1 MSVRVT
7 GMESLNRNIGKI
19 KKSVGVDV
27 FKALVGG
34 ANLVRTTAIK
44 SIQSVSQGK
53 TVTRTRQGGGTYL
66 HVASRPGDPPNT
78 DTGRLVSSIEVEID
92 GESVFVGSSLEYAG
106 KLEFGDRGSNLE
118 KRPWL
123 NRAVESNR
131 TEINRRIADAAIKGI
146 RRGGR

>member
-44 SIQSVSQGK
+44 SIQTVSAGR
-53 TVTRTRQGGGTYL
+53 TVQRTREGGGTYL
-66 HVASRPGDPPNT
+66 HVVSRPNDPPNT
-78 DTGRLVSSIEVEID
+78 DTGRLVSSIEVEIAKK
-92 GESVFVGSSLEYAG
+92 SAFVGSSLEYAG
-106 KLEFGDRGSNLE
+106 KLEFGDSRMRA
-118 KRPWL
+118 RPWL
-123 NRAVESNR
+123 NRAMEGNK
-131 TEINRRIADAAIKGI
+131 TEIQKSIRDAVLKGV